1 MRMLAA
7 ELGSLDFT
15 RTIRDPLY
23 DKFVR
28 AIMSRDD
35 FKKPVLTPEERRKQD
50 QIAQEIINEIL
61 EEENQ

>member
-1 MRMLAA
+1 MLAA